1 MRKFVV
7 SVHSTANNVVT
18 GPPSGDETDFMQWA
32 QPGIDESS
40 DAFLTHLDNVDTIVL
55 GRGTY
60 QDLVR
65 KWPKVTEWPDVPEVA
80 LRMGERV
87 NTASKFVVTDSL
99 TSDRLEWGD
108 YEPATRIS
116 GANLID
122 QITELKQEHG
132 GDVMSFGSPIL
143 VRTLANARLV
153 DEYLIVVHPVIVD
166 VGRRLFED
174 FEGRTDLRL
183 LGVDRFS
190 GGAMIVRYAV
200 AP

>member
-7 SVHSTANNVVT
+7 SVHSTANNVIT

-40 DAFLTHLDNVDTIVL
+40 HTFLTYLDNVDTIVL

-65 KWPKVTEWPDVPEVA
+65 KWPKVKEWPDVPEVA

-87 NTASKFVVTDSL
+87 NTAKKFVVTDSL
-99 TSDRLEWGD
+99 DSDSLEWGE

-122 QITELKQEHG
+122 QITMMKREDG
-132 GDVMSFGSPIL
+132 GDLMSFGSPIL
-143 VRTLANARLV
+143 VRSLANARLV

-200 AP
+200 AR